1 LQLVDIGEA
10 GLLTQLFGFCDRT
23 LVGDDAAVL
32 PWLAGRSPVVTTDVL
47 VDGVHFSDR
56 TTPPHAIGWRAIA
69 ANLSDL
75 AAMGAE
81 PIAVTVGLS
90 LPGTVA
96 IDWVE
101 ALYGGMA
108 DCLAQFGG
116 VIAGGDVTRS
126 PVAVV
131 AITAIGALETDSS
144 RTIRRDV
151 AQAGDVIV
159 VTGNHGAARAG
170 LAWLLDDWPGQ
181 SPDPANPEIIAW
193 IAAHQYPRPRFDAI
207 AQLDRLRREVFD
219 QGGVDR
225 PIAGMDSS
233 DGLADAVVQLAR
245 ASGLA
250 ARLDRLPIPP
260 GLAAAVGSE
269 RAIDWTLYG
278 GEDFELVLCLPPEL
292 ADRWV
297 QAVGGAAQVIGVMVD
312 RADSEPIAA
321 WQSAPGHWSALT
333 QAQGFQ
339 HFAVESSIAQP

>member
-1 LQLVDIGEA
+1 LQLVDVGEA
-10 GLLTQLFGFCDRT
+10 GLLTRLFGFCDRA

-108 DCLAQFGG
+108 DCLAEFGG

-131 AITAIGALETDSS
+131 AITAIGAVAADSP
-144 RTIRRDV
+144 RIIRRDA
-151 AQAGDVIV
+151 AQAGDMIV
-159 VTGNHGAARAG
+159 VTGDHGASRAG

-181 SPDPANPEIIAW
+181 SPDPAHPEITAW

-207 AQLDRLRREVFD
+207 AQLDRLRLA
-219 QGGVDR
+219 GYDR

-297 QAVGGAAQVIGVMVD
+297 QAVGGTAQAIGVMVD

-321 WQSAPGHWSALT
+321 WQSTPGHWSALSQT
-333 QAQGFQ
+333 QGFQ
-339 HFAVESSIAQP
+339 HFAVESATAQP